1 MQAQF
6 MAVATQ
12 AEGVSTIEETLF
24 ENRFMHIAEL
34 QRLGAK
40 IKRSGKVATIYG
52 KSDLI
57 GADIMATDLRASSAL
72 VLAGIIAEDKTTIH
86 RIYHLFRGYENLTT
100 KLEQLGVKLK
110 LWDE

>member
-40 IKRSGKVATIYG
+40 SKEVEK
-52 KSDLI
+52 
-57 GADIMATDLRASSAL
+57 
-72 VLAGIIAEDKTTIH
+72 
-86 RIYHLFRGYENLTT
+86 
-100 KLEQLGVKLK
+100 
-110 LWDE
+110 